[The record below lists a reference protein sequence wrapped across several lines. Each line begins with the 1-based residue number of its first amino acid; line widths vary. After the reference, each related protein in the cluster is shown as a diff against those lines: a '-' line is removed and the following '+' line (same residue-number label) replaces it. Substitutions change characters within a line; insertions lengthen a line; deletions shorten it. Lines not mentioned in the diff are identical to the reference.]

1 MVTLDPAV
9 VQFSRRVLSHLSEQL
24 RTVVRV
30 KATYITRLP
39 LSRVTT
45 NLAIILSVQSVLT
58 PAFAEI
64 NFRRRIVKFSRECY
78 VHLGVGGCYLLSAVI
93 TSVHRIVCY
102 MVYSYVTPAL
112 RIIHC
117 GHRSIP

>member
-30 KATYITRLP
+30 KAVYTARLP

-45 NLAIILSVQSVLT
+45 DLGTVG
-58 PAFAEI
+58 I
-64 NFRRRIVKFSRECY
+64 NAR
-78 VHLGVGGCYLLSAVI
+78 L
-93 TSVHRIVCY
+93 
-102 MVYSYVTPAL
+102 
-112 RIIHC
+112 C
-117 GHRSIP
+117 GN